1 MYLLMKMQ
9 PKNETGIP
17 APEKRSSPPGPE
29 AGKGGMDEILFG
41 DIVKDKTPVQA
52 YLLGLRAGYDMGW
65 KAAASS
71 ILLTL
76 TNRYYTGLSEETTK
90 LIEKIITNLY
100 LR

>member
-1 MYLLMKMQ
+1 MQ
-9 PKNETGIP
+9 NHTNMGFP
-17 APEKRSSPPGPE
+17 APNKSPEPPRAE
-29 AGKGGMDEILFG
+29 AGKGMDEILFG
-41 DIVKDKTPVQA
+41 DIVKGKTPVEA
-52 YLLGLRAGYDMGW
+52 YLLGMKVGYDMGW

>member
-9 PKNETGIP
+9 SNTQTGIP
-17 APEKRSSPPGPE
+17 APEKRSASPGPE
-29 AGKGGMDEILFG
+29 AGKGSMDEILFG
-41 DIVKDKTPVQA
+41 DIVKGKTPVEA
-52 YLLGLRAGYDMGW
+52 YLLGMKVGYDMGW

>member
-1 MYLLMKMQ
+1 MQ
-9 PKNETGIP
+9 NHTNNTGFP
-17 APEKRSSPPGPE
+17 APTKTPSTPPGGE
-29 AGKGGMDEILFG
+29 AGKGEKSNNIDEILFG
-41 DIVKDKTPVQA
+41 DIVKGKTPVQA
-52 YLLGLRAGYDMGW
+52 YLLGMKVGYDMGW